1 MMRSEKDKMLAGE
14 LYDASAPDIQ
24 ADLAA
29 TPRWLARYNAAL
41 DMPPPSGASYWWKAS
56 HPHRPEPRTKSQPWR
71 TGNRRRDRCG
81 SRPDRKHATARQRWV
96 HLRGRRSGTAR
107 PAENASPGRAAL
119 GNLQRRW
126 CDLVAACPI
135 VPVSSEMMDER

>member
-1 MMRSEKDKMLAGE
+1 MRSEKDKMLAGE
-14 LYDASAPDIQ
+14 LYDASAPDTQ

-29 TPRWLARYNAAL
+29 TPRWLARYNTAL
-41 DMPPPSGASYWWKAS
+41 DMPPSERRKILVERFASSQTSAS
-56 HPHRPEPRTKSQPWR
+56 DQVPALANRKSAAGSLWLA
-71 TGNRRRDRCG
+71 TGSQARHSSTTLG
-81 SRPDRKHATARQRWV
+81 SS
-96 HLRGRRSGTAR
+96 SGTAR